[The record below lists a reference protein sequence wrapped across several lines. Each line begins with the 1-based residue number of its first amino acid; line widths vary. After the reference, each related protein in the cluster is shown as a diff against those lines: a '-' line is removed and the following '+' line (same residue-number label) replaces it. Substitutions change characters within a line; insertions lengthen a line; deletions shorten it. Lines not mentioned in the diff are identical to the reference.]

1 MTTSGSAMAAVP
13 TDRER
18 NTPGGISRHPMTVRD
33 LDAVLAAEVRAYSH
47 PWSHGN
53 FVDSLA
59 AGYLAEAWYADDA
72 HGQRTLC
79 GYFIAMPGAGE
90 LHLLNVTVAP
100 DWQGRGLGHALL
112 DAVQSLG
119 RERGFATLWLEV
131 RQSNERARALYRRRG
146 FAEVALR
153 RGYYPAAGGR
163 REDAVVMSLP
173 LADGTSAEATDA
185 VD

>member
-1 MTTSGSAMAAVP
+1 MTMPPSTAQARFQSL
-13 TDRER
+13 
-18 NTPGGISRHPMTVRD
+18 SRQQMTLHD
-33 LDAVLAAEVRAYSH
+33 IDAVLAAEVRAYSH

-59 AGYLAEAWYADDA
+59 AGYMAETWYVDDA
-72 HGQRTLC
+72 PDRSTLA

-100 DWQGRGLGHALL
+100 DFQGRGLGHALL
-112 DAVQSLG
+112 DAVQALG

-131 RQSNERARALYRRRG
+131 RESNARARALYQRRG

-153 RGYYPAAGGR
+153 RGYYPASGR

-173 LADGTSAEATDA
+173 LSGSTSVEAGDA
-185 VD
+185 VV